1 MITLNGLYNLHTYH
15 DVMSKT
21 GKSNFNTKLK
31 ITDTTVSIDNFR
43 IQHAV
48 FQEGTYYLKLDRI
61 RFNSADPI
69 VWEVTNGKDHEGTQ
83 YTILYYLSKKGD
95 SVKIK
100 YWHSFI
106 ETLHITIGKAVK
118 SKYGW
123 KVEYENSGIIL
134 DSSSFAI
141 WQAYVME
148 VLNRNGGQV
157 TTE

>member
-15 DVMSKT
+15 DVIGKR
-21 GKSNFNTKLK
+21 GKSSFNTKLQ
-31 ITDTTVSIDNFR
+31 ITDTTISIDNFR

-61 RFNSADPI
+61 RFSSTDPI

-100 YWHSFI
+100 YWHSNI
-106 ETLHITIGKAVK
+106 NTLYVTIGKAVK
-118 SKYGW
+118 TGYGW
-123 KVEYENSGIIL
+123 KPEYENSGIIL
-134 DSSSFAI
+134 DSNSFAI
-141 WQAYVME
+141 WQDYLMSI
-148 VLNRNGGQV
+148 LNRNGGQV
-157 TTE
+157 ITE